1 MLVCAIT
8 LACTLRG
15 NQIVVGCIMF
25 MMSLAVIGVHGMLSG
40 TATMDFGGKKA
51 AATATGLVDGFVYL
65 GTGFQAFALGR
76 LTNIDWIFCELRDP
90 VQDRVHQGGRHFLT
104 QLPAHQEEVR
114 TLPVEFR
121 ILPIDDPVGVQDD
134 VALLRLPEDP

>member
-1 MLVCAIT
+1 MLSAVLC
-8 LACTLRG
+8 
-15 NQIVVGCIMF
+15 VVGCIMF

-76 LTNIDWIFCELRDP
+76 LTNIDWIYWPLFMIPFAIIGL
-90 VQDRVHQGGRHFLT
+90 
-104 QLPAHQEEVR
+104 
-114 TLPVEFR
+114 
-121 ILPIDDPVGVQDD
+121 ILSLKIWKAFPGK
-134 VALLRLPEDP
+134 